1 MRKYDYDA
9 RGQLVDADAGSGY
22 DFSYSYDAAGNRLSA
37 AANGSIT
44 GYTPNSLNQYS
55 AVSGSGAPAYDAN
68 GSLTGLNGKQYVWD
82 NENRLSAVSD
92 GTRRTESGYDGLSRR
107 IKRQEYN
114 KTTLT
119 DTVYYV
125 YDGNLPVLEL
135 GPGGTKLRSYT
146 RGLDLTQ
153 SLDAAGCVGS
163 LLAMTIHDASVG
175 SVGSYTYGYGGNGNV
190 TVLLDSSD
198 TVVASYAY
206 DPFGGV
212 LASGG
217 ALASANPYQFSTKE
231 YEADWSLNYYL
242 YRFYSPELGRFINQ
256 DPIGLAGGLNWFA
269 YANGNPISMVDPSGN
284 VPLIAIPI
292 VIGGYFLGTTQTA
305 NAPGPGD
312 ITTNNAPLFEAS
324 LAAGGLATGI
334 GPTVAAWRTI
344 VGSSM
349 TAGRGFMNT
358 LTGPATSAAVRNAG
372 TMGFAEATAATG
384 TLARATATTASNAT
398 LSASQNVGA
407 FALRNYS
414 RFSQGSFLVGF
425 GVGASTPLEPG
436 DADISLNPF
445 LAPFQVGNLLGGIA
459 TSNVPTFDNS
469 FNSSSSGLK

>member
-37 AANGSIT
+37 AANGSTT

-256 DPIGLAGGLNWFA
+256 DPIGFAGGLNWYQ
-269 YANGNPISMVDPSGN
+269 YAAGNPIMYGDPSGN
-284 VPLIAIPI
+284 SPALLLIPLIWW
-292 VIGGYFLGTTQTA
+292 GTTQTA

-312 ITTNNAPLFEAS
+312 RTTNDTPFVAPAS
-324 LAAGGLATGI
+324 MALGV
-334 GPTVAAWRTI
+334 GPTVAASRTI
-344 VGSSM
+344 VRSSM

-358 LTGPATSAAVRNAG
+358 LTGPATRSAVRNAG
-372 TMGFAEATAATG
+372 TMSFEAGNAGLSLMTQAGTQATTNALRQFASQALSYGGAYTGVSFATG
-384 TLARATATTASNAT
+384 AA
-398 LSASQNVGA
+398 VG
-407 FALRNYS
+407 LMTETDVS
-414 RFSQGSFLVGF
+414 SSFPSGN
-425 GVGASTPLEPG
+425 PLF
-436 DADISLNPF
+436 LPF
-445 LAPFQVGNLLGGIA
+445 EGGNQVGGLLNQGYNA
-459 TSNVPTFDNS
+459 MSEF
-469 FNSSSSGLK
+469 FNQPVSTNFK